1 MNPDDDGWKYGNPP
15 GQLTWAGWGRPKEER
30 TAFFLSQKNSHQ
42 TAPFVPIVLHAVVC
56 KNNLNRNKAL
66 RLLRPHCRPRQRS
79 HPHGRAATM
88 PTTPSQ
94 RWKPPCR
101 TPTLR
106 KHITLFYVT
115 TCRIKNK
122 GMLFEL

>member
-1 MNPDDDGWKYGNPP
+1 MAKKKSYG
-15 GQLTWAGWGRPKEER
+15 
-30 TAFFLSQKNSHQ
+30 
-42 TAPFVPIVLHAVVC
+42 
-56 KNNLNRNKAL
+56 
-66 RLLRPHCRPRQRS
+66 RS

-106 KHITLFYVT
+106 KHITYLCNDVQDQEQ
-115 TCRIKNK
+115 REAI
-122 GMLFEL
+122 